1 MKEMDFKHRCNCN
14 GKELRNTHFK
24 LGTYDW
30 NPETT
35 YTNQFPPKMSSKDAP
50 QIDNISL
57 RKTNFILGDDNPPL
71 ETNQMIETAPLE
83 NYPPQ
88 RNNLDEN
95 LKNDL
100 RKSHFILGNY
110 EPNYNTTFKAEYYDK
125 SNYAPINIDY
135 KKIERKFRDQNF
147 NFGTDNNDYMTE
159 TQAKFKQ
166 PNINKDDL
174 PNQKISTKEL
184 QNSHY
189 KFGIF
194 PSDYN
199 TTHRISYPPKKV
211 DFKLDNKNLTKTNF
225 ILGEDKPVLKS
236 VNQETY
242 IKHQPIKLI
251 DKLNKSE
258 LINDL
263 RNFEF
268 GKENIPMQTTN
279 NFAFQDPGI
288 ADNAKPL
295 LNNQKLRESNWSL
308 GDKKLEPDNLYETE
322 YGRQMTP
329 KKMEKNPPIDNKN
342 FTSSFKITGNGPM
355 NYQSKYRSDY
365 IPVENKLEPNDKN
378 KIDNVIKNI
387 KNSHF
392 NLGEMDNDYG
402 TTMSNSYQFDQKT
415 FKGAEKINQDLIND
429 LRATHYKF
437 GDDPFIGQT
446 TQRRD
451 FIPYNNVRNIK
462 SAKPDLQRSHFAFGS
477 DREPNKLEG
486 KTIYMT
492 DFVPKPIP
500 VDSENDCW
508 C

>member
-1 MKEMDFKHRCNCN
+1 MDFKHRCNCN

-263 RNFEF
+263 RNHHFEF

-308 GDKKLEPDNLYETE
+308 GDKK
-322 YGRQMTP
+322 
-329 KKMEKNPPIDNKN
+329 
-342 FTSSFKITGNGPM
+342 
-355 NYQSKYRSDY
+355 
-365 IPVENKLEPNDKN
+365 
-378 KIDNVIKNI
+378 
-387 KNSHF
+387 
-392 NLGEMDNDYG
+392 
-402 TTMSNSYQFDQKT
+402 
-415 FKGAEKINQDLIND
+415 
-429 LRATHYKF
+429 
-437 GDDPFIGQT
+437 
-446 TQRRD
+446 
-451 FIPYNNVRNIK
+451 
-462 SAKPDLQRSHFAFGS
+462 
-477 DREPNKLEG
+477 
-486 KTIYMT
+486 
-492 DFVPKPIP
+492 
-500 VDSENDCW
+500 
-508 C
+508 